1 MSNCASHAFWLGMTE
16 SGGLLTDIDGNNVLH
31 APWDLHSNPDAP
43 EPNNS
48 AGDETCIRMKGKPH
62 YHSRFDFFILF
73 FFSLNEPKKRDSIIL
88 FRNPEH
94 FRNFFFSGNV
104 YNDAICSSKSSGR
117 VRDHTGM
124 GYICEYDASKGKKP
138 KKMTVIF
145 TIN

>member
-48 AGDETCIRMKGKPH
+48 AGDEKCIRMKGKSY

-73 FFSLNEPKKRDSIIL
+73 FFLLNEPKKRDSIVL

-94 FRNFFFSGNV
+94 FRNSFFQEMFTMTQNAAA
-104 YNDAICSSKSSGR
+104 NLQEEFEIKLEWDIF
-117 VRDHTGM
+117 
-124 GYICEYDASKGKKP
+124 ASTMPAKVKKRI
-138 KKMTVIF
+138 K
-145 TIN
+145 